1 MYPEILGIG
10 SYIVLAVVGFVAG
23 FLLGVARRKKYGY
36 DIRELIA
43 MLCASIVGIMI
54 GGKLLFTIT
63 EIPALINHN
72 FSWEIIEK
80 RVLNGGFVFYGG
92 LLGSLLCIY
101 FLAKYMK
108 ADARKML
115 NFAVPCFTLFHAFGR
130 VGCLLEGCCY
140 GIESS
145 FGFATLCGY
154 GENISRFPVQLVE
167 AIALLAITAILL
179 LVEYENFKNGK
190 KYEILPVYL
199 ILYAPV
205 RFVLEMVRGD
215 LLRGVTHVV
224 VDYNTTDGNLNFAF
238 DVSTSQI
245 ISILIIVGV
254 ALYYFYRFL
263 LAKHARTE
271 EISVTREVIEN
282 REESVTVEES
292 ENKEEEKTE

>member
-10 SYIVLAVVGFVAG
+10 SYIILAVVGFAAG
-23 FLLGVARRKKYGY
+23 FMLGVIRRKKYGY
-36 DIRELIA
+36 EIRELIA

-115 NFAVPCFTLFHAFGR
+115 NFAVPCFALFHAFGR
-130 VGCLLEGCCY
+130 IGCLLEGCCY

-154 GENISRFPVQLVE
+154 GDNASRFPVQLVE
-167 AIALLAITAILL
+167 AGVIFVICAILL
-179 LVEYENFKNGK
+179 FVENDSMKRGQS
-190 KYEILPVYL
+190 YEILPIYL
-199 ILYAPV
+199 ILYAPA
-205 RFVLEMVRGD
+205 RFMLEMTRGD
-215 LLRGVTHVV
+215 ILRGVANIT
-224 VDYNTTDGNLNFAF
+224 VDYNTTDGNLNFSF
-238 DVSTSQI
+238 ELSTSQI
-245 ISILIIVGV
+245 ISILIVIGV
-254 ALYYFYRFL
+254 VLYYVYRL
-263 LAKHARTE
+263 LLRRHAKKATLGEETCEVTE
-271 EISVTREVIEN
+271 P
-282 REESVTVEES
+282 
-292 ENKEEEKTE
+292 KEEEKTE